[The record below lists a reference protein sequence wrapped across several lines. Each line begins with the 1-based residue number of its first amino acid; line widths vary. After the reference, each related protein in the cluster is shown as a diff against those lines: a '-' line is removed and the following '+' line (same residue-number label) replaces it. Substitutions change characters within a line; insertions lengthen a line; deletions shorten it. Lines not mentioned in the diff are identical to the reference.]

1 MEMTEEINTICDVLK
16 MYTFIDVPSKLVN
29 YYEGETILKDN
40 IEIGGI
46 YKSDIDEDG
55 NIFIHNIEV
64 IKGNGANVLAKLF
77 CDLNIN
83 AIFGESVEDVFD
95 FWRKFGAVYGGR
107 SSDRKINFM
116 IPKNKFFIEYI
127 KYIKGNR

>member
-1 MEMTEEINTICDVLK
+1 MEMTEEINTICNVLK

-46 YKSDIDEDG
+46 YKSDNEDG

-127 KYIKGNR
+127 KYIKENR